1 VVQIRNR
8 RHRKDL
14 KMSSIEAGLR
24 APESLWRDEIRATLS
39 LSWPMVLTNLGQ
51 TAMTS
56 TDVMMIGRLGPDTLA
71 AGSLGIN
78 LYFAPLVLGLGLIY
92 ATAPMM
98 ATELGRRSNSVRDIR
113 RTVRQGLWL
122 SILAAIP
129 IWLLLWNGE
138 SILVAMGQQPP
149 LAKEAGVYLRWL
161 QWAVLP
167 FYGYIVLRSFI
178 SALER
183 PGWALAIMFVAVA
196 FNALANWC
204 LVFGNLGFPAM
215 GIAGSGL
222 ATTLSSALMF
232 VGLAVVVSVER
243 QFRRY
248 HLFGRFWRA
257 DWPRFTTL
265 VRLGAPIAGLLAF
278 EVSIFNAAAFLMG
291 LINAASLAAHGIAI
305 QIASITFMIPLGLN
319 QAVTVRV
326 GLAHGAGSTDGISR
340 AGWAA
345 YAIGVGFMALMAGAM
360 ILWPRVL
367 IGAFID
373 LEDPANT
380 AVIGL
385 AVTFLSFAAL
395 FQIFDGAQAVASGM
409 LRGLHDTKVPM
420 VLAAIGYWGVGLP
433 LGVLLAFRFGFAG
446 SGIWIGLSSGLAVV
460 AVLLL
465 LRWLRRDEL
474 GLTAGGG

>member
-1 VVQIRNR
+1 
-8 RHRKDL
+8 
-14 KMSSIEAGLR
+14 MSTIEAGLR
-24 APESLWRDEIRATLS
+24 APDRLWRDEIRAMLA
-39 LSWPMVLTNLGQ
+39 LSWPMVLTNLAQ
-51 TAMTS
+51 TAMTA
-56 TDVMMIGRLGPDTLA
+56 TDVMIIGRLGPDTLA

-78 LYFAPLVLGLGLIY
+78 LYFAPLILGLGLIY

-98 ATELGRRSNSVRDIR
+98 ATELGRRKHSVRDIR
-113 RTVRQGLWL
+113 RTVRQGLWV
-122 SILAAIP
+122 SILAVIP
-129 IWLLLWNGE
+129 IWILLWNGE
-138 SILVAMGQQPP
+138 AILLAMHQEPG
-149 LAKEAGVYLRWL
+149 LAREAGIYLRWL
-161 QWAVLP
+161 QWAILP

-183 PGWALAIMFVAVA
+183 PGWALIIMFGAVA

-204 LVFGNLGFPAM
+204 LVFGNFGFPAM

-232 VGLAVVVSVER
+232 LGLAIVVSVER
-243 QFRRY
+243 RFRRY

-257 DWPRFTTL
+257 DWPRFMAL
-265 VRLGAPIAGLLAF
+265 LRLGAPIAGILAF

-291 LINAASLAAHGIAI
+291 LINAASLAAHAIAI
-305 QIASITFMIPLGLN
+305 QIASMTFMVPLGLN

-326 GLAHGAGSTDGISR
+326 GLAYGAGNPEGISR

-345 YAIGVGFMALMAGAM
+345 YVIGVGFMALMALVM
-360 ILWPRVL
+360 LLWPRLL
-367 IGAFID
+367 ISAFID
-373 LEDPANT
+373 LDDPANS

-385 AVTFLSFAAL
+385 AITFLSFAAL

-420 VLAAIGYWGVGLP
+420 ILAAIGYWGVGLP
-433 LGVLLAFRFGFAG
+433 LGVLLAFHYGFEG
-446 SGIWIGLSSGLAVV
+446 SGIWMGLSGGLAAV

-474 GLTAGGG
+474 GLTAARA